1 MADEDA
7 PTHAVDPA
15 TTGTTPGPAALP
27 RPAGADPAG
36 ADPAGSDGD
45 ESLTGIEDPSP
56 LSVEEVLHRLS
67 TARSGLGADEAAR
80 RLAVAGPNTIT
91 SRGHSRPL
99 VTWLAQFRDWL
110 VLLLLV
116 CAGVVG
122 WLGDLST
129 AGVLVFLVLVN
140 TTIGFVQEYRA
151 ERTMEALRTLV
162 HPTTQVVR
170 NGGPAVVDSSSLVPG
185 DLARL
190 SGGDSVPAD
199 LRLVSTQS
207 LEADEFALT
216 GESDPTRKSTTALEH
231 PGPLQDRHDMVF
243 AGTVIG
249 AGEATGVV
257 TATGMRTQLGHIA
270 HLSDTAPSTPSP
282 VQREMARIAR
292 IVGVAVV
299 VLSLALLVWAVQA
312 QMPLRQAVLFAVG
325 LACALVPQGLPA
337 EVSTSLAQA
346 SAALARKHAL
356 VKKLSAVETL
366 GATRVICTDK
376 TGTLT
381 RNEMTVVQVMVGG
394 DHWTSPARGTRPE
407 GASSTTP
414 PAPPSS
420 PMPGPRSSCARASSP
435 PPPACC
441 PPTAPTGT
449 GTSSG
454 TRPKGLS
461 SPLRRR
467 EVWMP
472 GTRMPASRWC
482 ANSPSTP
489 PASG

>member
-1 MADEDA
+1 
-7 PTHAVDPA
+7 
-15 TTGTTPGPAALP
+15 
-27 RPAGADPAG
+27 
-36 ADPAGSDGD
+36 
-45 ESLTGIEDPSP
+45 
-56 LSVEEVLHRLS
+56 
-67 TARSGLGADEAAR
+67 
-80 RLAVAGPNTIT
+80 
-91 SRGHSRPL
+91 
-99 VTWLAQFRDWL
+99 
-110 VLLLLV
+110 
-116 CAGVVG
+116 
-122 WLGDLST
+122 
-129 AGVLVFLVLVN
+129 
-140 TTIGFVQEYRA
+140 
-151 ERTMEALRTLV
+151 
-162 HPTTQVVR
+162 
-170 NGGPAVVDSSSLVPG
+170 
-185 DLARL
+185 
-190 SGGDSVPAD
+190 
-199 LRLVSTQS
+199 
-207 LEADEFALT
+207 
-216 GESDPTRKSTTALEH
+216 
-231 PGPLQDRHDMVF
+231 MVF

-356 VKKLSAVETL
+356 LKKLSAVETL